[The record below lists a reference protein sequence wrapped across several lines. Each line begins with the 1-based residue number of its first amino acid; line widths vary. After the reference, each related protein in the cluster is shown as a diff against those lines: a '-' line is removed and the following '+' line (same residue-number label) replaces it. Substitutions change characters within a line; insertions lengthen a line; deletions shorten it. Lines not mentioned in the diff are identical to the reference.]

1 MDWLTGAG
9 ILLGIATG
17 VGGLWL
23 GIDNRRTHERE
34 LQERETDRANLRS
47 SYRALVLWELEQN
60 LSALRAFW
68 NDKVLARAVGTPL
81 EQHFQQRRGM
91 IDTPLPAWRRS
102 AWDKL
107 TPELALAFEQELLP
121 EIDRFYRLL
130 DALVQCVP
138 SLAAS
143 MPDRLEPDYDLYRR
157 ITPPQYQS
165 IENSELRGAIQ
176 GFVNETQPVW
186 IECEYLYQQLDN
198 TMALQPPEE

>member
-1 MDWLTGAG
+1 
-9 ILLGIATG
+9 
-17 VGGLWL
+17 
-23 GIDNRRTHERE
+23 
-34 LQERETDRANLRS
+34 
-47 SYRALVLWELEQN
+47 
-60 LSALRAFW
+60 
-68 NDKVLARAVGTPL
+68 VGTPL
-81 EQHFQQRRGM
+81 ERHFQQRRGL
-91 IDTPLPAWRRS
+91 IDTPLPSWHRS

-107 TPELALAFEQELLP
+107 TPELALAFEPDMLP

-130 DALVQCVP
+130 DALNERVA

-186 IECEYLYQQLDN
+186 GECEQLYQQLDN
-198 TMALQPPEE
+198 TKALQPAGE